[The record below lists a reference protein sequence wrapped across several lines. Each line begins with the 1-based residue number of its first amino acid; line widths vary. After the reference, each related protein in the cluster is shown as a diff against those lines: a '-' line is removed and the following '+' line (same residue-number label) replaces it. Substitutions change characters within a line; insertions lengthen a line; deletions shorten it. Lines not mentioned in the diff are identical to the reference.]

1 MLEPMEHERRLHLYR
16 QGLNDRE
23 IAERLYLTPEAI
35 TSWRRASKLPAHNQH
50 RKVTPE
56 MEAEMRRLHREGAN
70 DMQIARALG
79 MPKPTGA
86 AGWRIFRGFGG
97 RMSSNGGQR
106 FTAPAR
112 GI

>member
-35 TSWRRASKLPAHNQH
+35 TIWRRASKLPAHNQH

-79 MPKPTGA
+79 MPKPTVA
-86 AGWRIFRGFGG
+86 AWRR
-97 RMSSNGGQR
+97 RNGL
-106 FTAPAR
+106 TAKAAR
-112 GI
+112 GHGNHVNHHD